1 MTSDTIP
8 APPLSGRS
16 GVPLLDGQAVAVR
29 PIDLDRP
36 GEANFVR
43 MAWTDSFTFGWTPWP
58 KLAEWERQTKDW
70 QGQFKAL
77 VAGKLSQARLS
88 RPRRKAWLE
97 SQKALIDF
105 AVKED
110 PIFVACLADNPDV
123 LLGFLA
129 CRIGPGSGP
138 HIRPERDVAHEDGY
152 LVPAYA
158 YVSRRVRHHGIARF
172 LVDSAGITP
181 NPFVHYETPIS
192 TEHQESRP

>member
-1 MTSDTIP
+1 MTETFEDGDTIP

-16 GVPLLDGQAVAVR
+16 GAPLLDGQAVAVR
-29 PIDLDRP
+29 PIDLYRP

-129 CRIGPGSGP
+129 CRLTSDAAGGP
-138 HIRPERDVAHEDGY
+138 

-181 NPFVHYETPIS
+181 NPFVHYETPFS
-192 TEHQESRP
+192 SELQESRP